1 MWEAGHPYCFRTW
14 LRCHLP
20 WFLIDLGVAEK
31 GEDCEKVGGQ
41 HHWYNQDGEKSACY
55 HCKITR
61 QGQLWRESPT
71 KSLER

>member
-1 MWEAGHPYCFRTW
+1 
-14 LRCHLP
+14 
-20 WFLIDLGVAEK
+20 LIDLGVAEK